1 MTDLVL
7 RLLLIGIAIAAN
19 NTAVALALGSV
30 ARRQLWPRIL
40 LVFGAFEF
48 TIPLIGAWLGQHA
61 ARLIAGHADWL
72 GPLMLMSLGG
82 LTIVSALRSRSERRD
97 LAHYLTG
104 WTGLVVLSVGLSL
117 DNLVVG
123 FSMGLGGVPPL
134 ALALTILTCSVL
146 FAWAGLAL
154 GRTARR
160 NWGGFAGVVSGL
172 ILMGL
177 AIIVWMGWA

>member
-1 MTDLVL
+1 MV

-30 ARRQLWPRIL
+30 AQRALWPRIL
-40 LVFGAFEF
+40 VVFGAFEF
-48 TIPLIGAWLGQHA
+48 TIPLIGAWLGQYA
-61 ARLIAGHADWL
+61 ARLIAEHANWL
-72 GPLMLMSLGG
+72 GPLVLMSLGG
-82 LTIVSALRSRSERRD
+82 LTILSALRSRSKRRD

-104 WTGLVVLSVGLSL
+104 WTGLAVLSASLSL

-134 ALALTILTCSVL
+134 ALALTVVTCSVL

-154 GRTARR
+154 GRTAQR
-160 NWGGFAGVVSGL
+160 NWGGLAGIVSGL
-172 ILMGL
+172 ILIGL
-177 AIIVWMGWA
+177 AFIVWMGWA

>member
-1 MTDLVL
+1 MTDLTV

-30 ARRQLWPRIL
+30 AQRALWLRIL
-40 LVFGAFEF
+40 VVFGAFEF
-48 TIPLIGAWLGQHA
+48 TIPLVGAWLGQHV

-72 GPLMLMSLGG
+72 GPLFLMSLGG
-82 LTIVSALRSRSERRD
+82 MTIAGALRSPSGRKDIARF
-97 LAHYLTG
+97 LTG
-104 WTGLVVLSVGLSL
+104 WAGLVALAAGLSV

-134 ALALTILTCSVL
+134 ALATTILVCSVL

-154 GRTARR
+154 GRRARR
-160 NWGGFAGVVSGL
+160 NWGGLAGGISGMIL
-172 ILMGL
+172 IGL
-177 AIIVWMGWA
+177 GITALMGWA